1 MLTNNWCYMNN
12 KNKSLKGQYISEYAA
27 LRNAIDRCSRH
38 SHSQAK
44 DYVKRGLDVEPS
56 WREQK
61 TGFKAFFDEI
71 GPKTSPDLEL
81 DRIDN
86 DKGYVSGNV
95 RWISHADNMRNRR
108 RPIAKM
114 KSLGWGIGKREII
127 DSNGRKKIVPCQLVP
142 FNGMLQPI
150 QDVAEQLGVSVI
162 TRRQRV
168 QKGWAH
174 ERVFAATL
182 YSPNG
187 KPRPTPTIN

>member
-1 MLTNNWCYMNN
+1 MPN
-12 KNKSLKGQYISEYAA
+12 KKKSLKAEYNAEYCA
-27 LRNAIDRCSRH
+27 LMNAVDRCSRH
-38 SHSQAK
+38 SHSQSN
-44 DYVKRGLDVEPS
+44 DYVKRGITVEPA
-56 WREQK
+56 WRCPK
-61 TGFKAFFDEI
+61 TGFATFLDEV
-71 GPKTSPDLEL
+71 GPKPSPDLEL

-86 DKGYVSGNV
+86 DEGYVSGNV
-95 RWISHADNMRNRR
+95 RWISHAENMRNRR
-108 RPIAKM
+108 RPIAKI

-127 DSNGRKKIVPCQLVP
+127 DSNGRRKIVPCQLVP

-162 TRRQRV
+162 TLRQRV

>member
-1 MLTNNWCYMNN
+1 MTN

-27 LRNAIDRCSRH
+27 LKNAIDRCSRH
-38 SHSQAK
+38 SHSQSQ

-56 WREQK
+56 WRDQK

-71 GPKTSPDLEL
+71 GPKASPDLEL

-95 RWISHADNMRNRR
+95 RWVTHLENMRNRR
-108 RPIAKM
+108 KLIAKI
-114 KSLGWGIGKREII
+114 KSLGWGIGSREII
-127 DSNGRKKIVPCQLVP
+127 DSSGRKKTVPCQLVP
-142 FNGMLQPI
+142 FDGTLQPI
-150 QDVAEQLGVSVI
+150 QDVAKKLGVRVI
-162 TRRQRV
+162 TLRQRV

-174 ERVFAATL
+174 DRVFAATL